1 MIVKPNSAN
10 NLSNI
15 GGNMKKISRI
25 TSILLLLFV
34 LMSLLTSCLWISP
47 GNLTGN
53 ASDNND
59 YATKEE
65 VRDLV
70 EGIEEN
76 VTVNGGDNY
85 NVEINSNGNQNLL
98 AASKGLLSA
107 VSVHCKFKVTT
118 VSTPMFGQSTSK
130 TETIPTAG
138 SGVIYQLDKNTGSA
152 YIITNYHVVYYKG
165 ANTDNDIS
173 DDITV
178 HLYGLEDE
186 KYAINAEYI
195 GGSMN
200 YDIAVLEVKNSD
212 VLRTSNAMAAEFA
225 DSNDVAILDTA
236 IAIGNPE
243 DFGLSATV
251 GAVNVESENIV
262 MTSVDGSAYISL
274 RVIRTDAAVNGG
286 NSGGGLFND
295 KGQIIGIVNAKM
307 SDSSIDN
314 IGYAIP
320 SNVAKYVA
328 DNIIFYDKQDS
339 KNDCVYRAL
348 IGITVGVEAAGTNY
362 DIETGK
368 ITRYEKVRVEEVSAG
383 GLSEGK
389 LSVGDIIKSVS
400 VDGVT
405 YEVQRTFNV
414 VDIMLTARKTSK
426 VVINIERAGEA
437 IAVEYDMSKASLSA
451 W

>member
-1 MIVKPNSAN
+1 
-10 NLSNI
+10 
-15 GGNMKKISRI
+15 MKNTARFFS
-25 TSILLLLFV
+25 LLLL
-34 LMSLLTSCLWISP
+34 LGIISSLFTSCLWMAP
-47 GNLTGN
+47 GSLTGDTDSKN
-53 ASDNND
+53 KE
-59 YATKEE
+59 YVTKDE
-65 VRDLV
+65 VEDLID
-70 EGIEEN
+70 GIEEN
-76 VTVNGGDNY
+76 VTVNGGDNF
-85 NVEINSNGNQNLL
+85 NVEINSSGNQNLL

-107 VSVHCKFKVTT
+107 VSVHCNFEITT
-118 VSTPMFGQSTSK
+118 VSTPIFGQPTSK
-130 TETIPTAG
+130 TETIPAAG
-138 SGVIYQLDKNTGSA
+138 SGVIYQLDKNKGSA

-165 ANTDNDIS
+165 ANTDDDIS

-178 HLYGLEDE
+178 HLYGLEDD

-225 DSNDVAILDTA
+225 DSNSIAILDTA

-251 GAVNVESENIV
+251 GAVNVESETIV

-328 DNIIFYDKQDS
+328 DNIIYYNNQDA

-348 IGITVGVEAAGTNY
+348 IGITVGVESSGTLY
-362 DIETGK
+362 DTETGR
-368 ITRYEKVRVEEVSAG
+368 ITRYEDVKVEEVTEG
-383 GLSEGK
+383 TLSDGK
-389 LSVGDIIKSVS
+389 LKSGDIIRSVS

-405 YEVQRTFNV
+405 YEVKRTFNV
-414 VDIMLTARKTSK
+414 VDIMLTARKTSS
-426 VVINIERAGEA
+426 VVINIERNGERLS
-437 IAVEYDMSKASLSA
+437 VEFDMSKAELSA

>member
-1 MIVKPNSAN
+1 
-10 NLSNI
+10 
-15 GGNMKKISRI
+15 MKKTVRFL
-25 TSILLLLFV
+25 SILLV
-34 LMSLLTSCLWISP
+34 LCIVTSLLTSCLWMLP
-47 GNLTGN
+47 GDLTDTDG
-53 ASDNND
+53 DGND
-59 YATKEE
+59 YVTKDE
-65 VRDLV
+65 VQDLI

-76 VTVNGGDNY
+76 VTVNGGDNF
-85 NVEINSNGNQNLL
+85 NVQINSNENRNLL

-107 VSVHCKFKVTT
+107 VSVHCNFEITT
-118 VSTPMFGQSTSK
+118 ISTPMFGQSTSK
-130 TETIPTAG
+130 TETIPAAG

-165 ANTDNDIS
+165 ANTDDDIS

-178 HLYGLEDE
+178 HLYGLEDD

-200 YDIAVLEVKNSD
+200 YDIAVLQVKNSD

-225 DSNDVAILDTA
+225 DSNDVSILDTA

-251 GAVNVESENIV
+251 GAVNVESETIV

-328 DNIIFYDKQDS
+328 DNIIYYDKQDA

-348 IGITVGVEAAGTNY
+348 IGITVGVESAGTLY
-362 DIETGK
+362 DTETGK
-368 ITRYEKVRVEEVSAG
+368 ITRYEDVKVEEVTAG
-383 GLSEGK
+383 TLSDGK
-389 LSVGDIIKSVS
+389 LKAGDIIRSVA

-405 YEVQRTFNV
+405 YEVKRTFNV
-414 VDIMLTARKTSK
+414 VDIMLTARKTSS
-426 VVINIERAGEA
+426 VVINIERNGEKLS
-437 IAVEYDMSKASLSA
+437 VEFDMSKVELSA

>member
-1 MIVKPNSAN
+1 MKSLTKIISA
-10 NLSNI
+10 
-15 GGNMKKISRI
+15 
-25 TSILLLLFV
+25 LLLIGIL
-34 LMSLLTSCLWISP
+34 SSILTSCLLID
-47 GNLTGN
+47 TG
-53 ASDNND
+53 SVTED
-59 YATKEE
+59 YATKDD
-65 VRDLV
+65 VRDLIQ
-70 EGIEEN
+70 GIEEN
-76 VTVNGGDNY
+76 VTVNAGDNY
-85 NVEINSNGNQNLL
+85 NVQINSNANQNLL

-107 VSVHCKFKVTT
+107 VSVHCKFEVTIF
-118 VSTPMFGQSTSK
+118 STPMFGQSSSR
-130 TETIPTAG
+130 TETVEGAG
-138 SGVIYQLDKNTGSA
+138 AGVIYQLDKNTGSA

-165 ANTDNDIS
+165 SNASDGIS
-173 DDITV
+173 RDITV

-186 KYAINAEYI
+186 KYAIHAEYI

-225 DSNDVAILDTA
+225 DSNDVTILDTA
-236 IAIGNPE
+236 IAIGNPA

-251 GAVNVESENIV
+251 GAVNVESETII

-307 SDSSIDN
+307 SDSTIDN
-314 IGYAIP
+314 IAYAIP

-328 DNIIFYDKQDS
+328 DNIIYYDKQDPS
-339 KNDCVYRAL
+339 NDCVYRAM
-348 IGITVGVEAAGTNY
+348 IGITVGIESAGTSY
-362 DIETGK
+362 DTETGK
-368 ITRYEKVRVEEVSAG
+368 ITRYEVVNVEAVTEG

-389 LSVGDIIKSVS
+389 LNVGDVIRSVS
-400 VDGVT
+400 VDGVI
-405 YEVQRTFNV
+405 YEVNRTFNV

-426 VVINIERAGEA
+426 VIINIERDGNKM
-437 IAVEYDMSKASLSA
+437 AVEFDMSKVILSA

>member
-1 MIVKPNSAN
+1 M
-10 NLSNI
+10 LS
-15 GGNMKKISRI
+15 
-25 TSILLLLFV
+25 F
-34 LMSLLTSCLWISP
+34 LLTSCLWVAP
-47 GNLTGN
+47 GNLGGGN
-53 ASDNND
+53 AADGD
-59 YATKEE
+59 YVTREE
-65 VRDLV
+65 LTDLI

-76 VTVNGGDNY
+76 ITVNGGDN
-85 NVEINSNGNQNLL
+85 NNIQINSNGNQNLL

-107 VSVHCKFKVTT
+107 VSVHCNFKVK
-118 VSTPMFGQSTSK
+118 SAGIFGQNPT
-130 TETIPTAG
+130 TETVPTAG
-138 SGVIYQLDKNTGSA
+138 SGVIYTLDKNTGSA

-165 ANTDNDIS
+165 ATTENDIS

-186 KYAINAEYI
+186 KYAINAEYV

-200 YDIAVLEVKNSD
+200 YDIAVLEVKNSN
-212 VLRTSNAMAAEFA
+212 VLRESNAMAAEFA
-225 DSNDVAILDTA
+225 DSNNVAILDTA

-262 MTSVDGSAYISL
+262 MTSVDGSSYISL

-328 DNIIFYDKQDS
+328 DNIIYYDNQDKS
-339 KNDCVYRAL
+339 NDSVYRAL
-348 IGITVGVEAAGTNY
+348 IGITVGIESAGTEY
-362 DIETGK
+362 DVTTGK
-368 ITRYEKVRVEEVSAG
+368 VTRYEEVKIESITEG
-383 GLSEGK
+383 GLADGK
-389 LSVGDIIKSVS
+389 LQAGDIIKSLS
-400 VDGVT
+400 IDGVN
-405 YEVQRTFNV
+405 YEVKRTYNV
-414 VDIMLTARKTSK
+414 VDIMLTARKTSN
-426 VVINIERAGEA
+426 VVINIERAGKA
-437 IAVEYDMSKASLSA
+437 MSVEFDMSKVELSV